1 MESIMTN
8 FKEIENILGCKL
20 PSIITYLDRNGP
32 PFVHSALLINNRTSE
47 ILAYAVNK
55 CVCSR
60 LVDLTARITVHAV
73 QELLYA
79 MDRQIKEKRIPKSRM
94 RGQKTLVSLRF
105 NRNGKISQSQVCT
118 ACANMISNKHRN
130 YINNI
135 SYCDENN
142 ILCTVS
148 IDKMCKISRLSS
160 RQLAAKDAL

>member
-60 LVDLTARITVHAV
+60 LVDLTARITVHAE

-79 MDRQIKEKRIPKSRM
+79 MDRQIKEKRIPKWSM
-94 RGQKTLVSLRF
+94 MV
-105 NRNGKISQSQVCT
+105 
-118 ACANMISNKHRN
+118 MI
-130 YINNI
+130 
-135 SYCDENN
+135 
-142 ILCTVS
+142 L
-148 IDKMCKISRLSS
+148 
-160 RQLAAKDAL
+160 